1 MNNEMDDFSIMPGVP
16 NAFGLIGS
24 DSNKIEG
31 GKRPLSS
38 MSPTI
43 VIKNNKPILTSGAA
57 GGPTIIS
64 QTTLNV
70 LRVLEYG
77 THIDKA
83 LEMPRIHHQWIPN
96 LLRIEKHAGET
107 TINSLIN
114 MGHEIQIH
122 DQFGS
127 SQAITEMNGK
137 MSAIHDFRSGGKS
150 VVLP

>member
-1 MNNEMDDFSIMPGVP
+1 
-16 NAFGLIGS
+16 
-24 DSNKIEG
+24 
-31 GKRPLSS
+31 
-38 MSPTI
+38 
-43 VIKNNKPILTSGAA
+43 
-57 GGPTIIS
+57 
-64 QTTLNV
+64 
-70 LRVLEYG
+70 
-77 THIDKA
+77 
-83 LEMPRIHHQWIPN
+83 MPRIHHQWIPN